1 MVSYLF
7 RANIERSYG
16 QEIAQLRIQYTQ
28 EDKEVIDQYLKAK
41 RSFSLESE
49 AHVETED
56 LLGNNSL
63 SLSPPLSLSL
73 SLSLSLHTPVT
84 HQLMQVI

>member
-16 QEIAQLRIQYTQ
+16 QEVAQLRIQYTQ

-56 LLGNNSL
+56 LLGNNRL
-63 SLSPPLSLSL
+63 SLSPPPLSLSL
-73 SLSLSLHTPVT
+73 SFSLQTPFT

>member
-16 QEIAQLRIQYTQ
+16 QEVAQLRIQYTQ

-56 LLGNNSL
+56 LLGNNRL
-63 SLSPPLSLSL
+63 SLPPPPLSLSL
-73 SLSLSLHTPVT
+73 SLSLSKLHSP
-84 HQLMQVI
+84 IN